1 VISLVVKSGT
11 GPWSLSLRAYR
22 TGGAGLTKSSCP
34 TCQAGYSF
42 PLLTWM
48 FLRKPWALA
57 SGRLVRKMVS
67 MVRMVVRRDRDGE
80 REGEGRR
87 VVVVVIFVR

>member
-57 SGRLVRKMVS
+57 SGRLVKV
-67 MVRMVVRRDRDGE
+67 MVRMVVRRDRDRDRDGE
-80 REGEGRR
+80 REGRR
-87 VVVVVIFVR
+87 GVVVVISFR